1 MEKQSILDQLN
12 ILYDLSRHQ
21 ENVFMAKKLL
31 EIRQSLAELWIQEE
45 YYYEQIKRQ
54 ISDDNNI

>member
-1 MEKQSILDQLN
+1 MEKQSILEQLN
-12 ILYDLSRHQ
+12 LLYDLARFQ
-21 ENVFMAKKLL
+21 ENVFMANKLL
-31 EIRQSLAELWIQEE
+31 DIRQSLANLWIQEE

>member
-12 ILYDLSRHQ
+12 LLYDLARYQ
-21 ENVFMAKKLL
+21 ENVFMANKIL
-31 EIRQSLAELWIQEE
+31 EIRQSLAELWVTEE

-54 ISDDNNI
+54 LSDDNNI

>member
-12 ILYDLSRHQ
+12 LLYDLARYQ
-21 ENVFMAKKLL
+21 ENVFMANKIL

-54 ISDDNNI
+54 LSEDSQ

>member
-12 ILYDLSRHQ
+12 LLYDLARHQ
-21 ENVFMAKKLL
+21 ENVFMAKKIL

-54 ISDDNNI
+54 LSNDNNI

>member
-12 ILYDLSRHQ
+12 LLYDLARYQ
-21 ENVFMAKKLL
+21 ENTFMANKIL
-31 EIRQSLAELWIQEE
+31 EIRQSLAELWVTEE

-54 ISDDNNI
+54 LSDDNNI